1 MKPSC
6 IHRLCLLLCL
16 LSLAAECAGQA
27 AASFTPVSSSRPD
40 YPPCTFQ
47 REQPTA
53 FVFSKNNSISSA
65 TIGESIGRNTVVT
78 LTADLVRTRSIVI
91 RKNAHVRI
99 VGGKSHG
106 MTAIVDGRTDD
117 NRLLRNGDAYTKA
130 VGSRDVFFCPSDR
143 RHLQLARTGFFR
155 IERLEKV
162 GSDNNS
168 KVFRIQLP
176 DDFVSL
182 YGLKKGKHI
191 DTDNVFITYGW
202 WFYRNSGKVLSF
214 SKRGKHFFVD
224 YEWDGWYYDPSLAS
238 EQWRKDN
245 YFFLSNFG
253 PFDAQTDG
261 EGVKVKGGRIWSSEP
276 AVAKSRTD
284 TPLIT
289 VEAGAVLEL
298 DNVDIAGAGRR
309 CIMNYGELVIRRS
322 ALSNTTGQAIELNGP
337 QARIF
342 VDDCHFHDIKDYGI
356 ETDSETAY
364 LEVTNSRFT
373 NIGHYGANA
382 FAVLSKHKGY
392 IANNTFTDINYGAV
406 FVGDV
411 QPTPSH
417 HLVEHNTI
425 VQTPAWKQWQN
436 YLGLKDS
443 GAIYIATNN
452 REAVVRFNKVLCFGG
467 TGGNHAIYADDGAYN
482 IQVYGNVVADS
493 ESGYD
498 IFSRYVP
505 EGGDGGRQV
514 LKVFHANMNN
524 YIAYNI
530 CNGFLWLEWNR
541 SLRERSNC
549 TFKSNVQV
557 RRSTVNTFVPPVDEV
572 NRPDGRIVVSD
583 PWGTIDSQG
592 RVVSPQGYFKAWTSS
607 DSK

>member
-1 MKPSC
+1 MKTTR
-6 IHRLCLLLCL
+6 IYRLLFLLCL
-16 LSLAAECAGQA
+16 LPFAADGISQVN
-27 AASFTPVSSSRPD
+27 ASFTPINASPPD

-47 REQPTA
+47 RETPTA
-53 FVFSKNNSISSA
+53 FSFTKNNSTTSTS
-65 TIGESIGRNTVVT
+65 IGETMVRNTAIT
-78 LTADLVRTRSIVI
+78 LTSDVVRTRSITV

-99 VGGKSHG
+99 SGGKG
-106 MTAIVDGRTDD
+106 NAKTTIIDGRTDE
-117 NRLLRNGDAYTKA
+117 NRLLSNGDAYTKA
-130 VGSRDVFFCPSDR
+130 VGSRDVFFLPSDG
-143 RHLQLARTGFFR
+143 RHMQLARTGFFR

-162 GSDNNS
+162 GTGKDS
-168 KVFRIQLP
+168 KVYRIQLP
-176 DDFVSL
+176 DDFVRQ
-182 YGLKKGKHI
+182 YGLKKNKRI
-191 DTDNVFITYGW
+191 DTDNVFISYGW

-224 YEWDGWYYDPSLAS
+224 YEWDGWYYDPSLAG
-238 EQWRKDN
+238 EQWRKDS
-245 YFFLSNFG
+245 YFYLSNFG

-261 EGVKVKGGRIWSSEP
+261 EGVKVKNGRIWFSAP
-276 AVAKSRTD
+276 AVAKSMTD

-289 VEAGAVLEL
+289 IEAGAVLEL
-298 DNVDIAGAGRR
+298 DNVDIRGAGRL
-309 CIMNYGELVIRRS
+309 CIKNYGELIIRRS
-322 ALSNTTGQAIELNGP
+322 ALSNTTGQAIELNGS

-342 VDDCHFHDIKDYGI
+342 VDQCDFHDIKDHGI

-392 IANNTFTDINYGAV
+392 IANNTFTDINYGAI

-411 QPTPSH
+411 KPTYSY
-417 HLVEHNTI
+417 HLVENNTV
-425 VQTPAWKQWQN
+425 VQTPEWKTWQQ

-452 REAVVRFNKVLCFGG
+452 REAVVRFNKVLNFGG

-482 IQVYGNVVADS
+482 IQVYGNVVADTN
-493 ESGYD
+493 SGYD

-505 EGGDGGRQV
+505 EGGDGGRKV
-514 LKVFHANMNN
+514 LDGFHANVNN
-524 YIAYNI
+524 YIAYNV
-530 CNGFLWLEWNR
+530 CNGILWLEWNR

-557 RRSTVNTFVPPVDEV
+557 RRSQVNTFVPQANEV
-572 NRPDGRIVVSD
+572 NKPDGRVVVSD
-583 PWGTIDSQG
+583 PWGTIDGQG
-592 RVVSPQGYFKAWTSS
+592 NVVSPQGYFKAWEATG
-607 DSK
+607 K